1 MATEQP
7 SAFDR
12 LVVGQFMER
21 KVQYAH
27 PQTKADVV
35 ASLMIE
41 GFGSVPIVGEDLRLI
56 GVVSEFDL
64 LASLERGQRWSRLTA
79 RDIMSPNPYS
89 IRAETDVRTLIHVL
103 QSSNLIRVPVVDE
116 AGKLIGIVARR
127 DIVRGYLNVEA
138 VRGE

>member
-56 GVVSEFDL
+56 GIVSEFDL
-64 LASLERGQRWSRLTA
+64 LASLERGQRWSGLTA
-79 RDIMSPNPYS
+79 RDIMSLNPYS
-89 IRAETDVRTLIHVL
+89 VREETDVGTLIHVFL
-103 QSSNLIRVPVVDE
+103 ASHLIRVPVVDSE
-116 AGKLIGIVARR
+116 GKLIGIIARR
-127 DIVRGYLNVEA
+127 DLLKRYLSTEVS
-138 VRGE
+138 